1 MVTATAGILIAFT
14 SCVTSVVS
22 FSAGEGPVLLPFVR
36 HTSLSISRLE
46 PRTQGCERI
55 SLPQAFQRSLSDDT
69 ATQYSITAL
78 SLARTRGMEIQA
90 EGATPTGESLTEFL
104 QPPQAGPDG
113 TSAGDCPF
121 AHYVRMVLNEKN
133 LNYDLRPSTQ
143 DTKPQWLIDHY
154 DGSMPA
160 LRHRKECYTESEVI
174 VQYLDFFFKEPQLAG
189 KKKPM
194 AQAREAIDGLFPT
207 IAKYLKHTPDC
218 DEEDEALKSDVK
230 VALQKIE
237 DQLTAGDDDEGNTK
251 RTGSFLVGDGEM
263 FTMLDCSLAPKLYH
277 LKVASGEFK
286 NNSEDLF
293 ADFPALKTYMDD
305 VFARPSFVDT
315 VCPEET
321 IVWGWS
327 NARK

>member
-14 SCVTSVVS
+14 SCVTSVAS
-22 FSAGEGPVLLPFVR
+22 FSAGGGPVLLPFVR
-36 HTSLSISRLE
+36 RTSLSISRLE
-46 PRTQGCERI
+46 PRTQGGERM
-55 SLPQAFQRSLSDDT
+55 SLPQAFQRSLSDT
-69 ATQYSITAL
+69 ATQYSTTAI

-90 EGATPTGESLTEFL
+90 EGATPTEGGMSLYVK
-104 QPPQAGPDG
+104 AGPDG

-121 AHYVRMVLNEKN
+121 AHSVRMVLNEKN
-133 LNYDLRPSTQ
+133 LSYDLRPSTQ

-154 DGSMPA
+154 DGSLPA

-207 IAKYLKHTPDC
+207 IATYLKHTPDC
-218 DEEDEALKSDVK
+218 DEEDEALKADVK

-263 FTMLDCSLAPKLYH
+263 FTMLDCSLAPKLFH

-293 ADFPALKTYMDD
+293 ADFPALKKYMDD